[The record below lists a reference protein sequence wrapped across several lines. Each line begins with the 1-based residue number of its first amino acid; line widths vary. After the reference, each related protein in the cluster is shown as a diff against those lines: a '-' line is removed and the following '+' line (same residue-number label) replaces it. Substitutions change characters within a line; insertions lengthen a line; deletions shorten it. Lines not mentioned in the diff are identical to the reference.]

1 MKTSF
6 TRQEIKV
13 TFCTV
18 SSSLLLCS
26 SLDVQAGSTE
36 DDSTPWYRQDVPVLS
51 LPATPLSA
59 LYPGHFS
66 AGSDTRSS
74 HLTIEDAAPSA
85 WDQVYGQASRQAQ
98 TDFMALD
105 SSVPGSSELKGPA
118 ILTLQSESGH
128 TQQVGLIGGMTQLQG
143 NGNGLLTSRALADP
157 ENDTLNLQG
166 QSLGAYWSL
175 TGPQGWH
182 VDLTASGGRVNG
194 YSRNDQ
200 GARQATEGSAVTL
213 SVEGGF
219 PIGLSDNW
227 VVEPQAQLIN
237 QRITLDTPYAGS
249 GNASSSD
256 VTSWSGRVGAR
267 LKGSYDLHGL
277 PVEPYVRTN
286 LWHTVYT
293 GNTGNTVTLDQVD
306 KISSSRNSST
316 VDVGLGLVARVTPV
330 VSLYVSADYS
340 SVVDD
345 NDLNGLIASLGV
357 RMRW

>member
-1 MKTSF
+1 M
-6 TRQEIKV
+6 E
-13 TFCTV
+13 
-18 SSSLLLCS
+18 
-26 SLDVQAGSTE
+26 VQAGPAE
-36 DDSTPWYRQDVPVLS
+36 DETTPWYRQDVTVMT
-51 LPATPLSA
+51 LPAVTITAP
-59 LYPGHFS
+59 YPGRFS
-66 AGSDTRSS
+66 AASDTRSS

-98 TDFMALD
+98 TDVLAQGFAI
-105 SSVPGSSELKGPA
+105 PGSSEFKGPA
-118 ILTLQSESGH
+118 ILTLQSGSGH
-128 TQQVGLIGGMTQLQG
+128 TQRVGLVGGMTQIQG
-143 NGNGLLTSRALADP
+143 NSNGLLTGPALADP
-157 ENDTLNLQG
+157 GNDTLNLEG

-194 YSRNDQ
+194 FSRNDQ
-200 GARQATEGSAVTL
+200 GARQAAEGSEVTL

-219 PIGLSDNW
+219 PIGLSDHW

-256 VTSWSGRVGAR
+256 LTSWSGRVGAR
-267 LKGSYDLHGL
+267 LKGSYDINGL
-277 PVEPYVRTN
+277 GVEPYMRTN
-286 LWHTVYT
+286 LWHSVY
-293 GNTGNTVTLDQVD
+293 TGNTVTLDQVD

-316 VDVGLGLVARVTPV
+316 VEVGLGLVARVTPA

-340 SVVDD
+340 SDVAG
-345 NDLNGLIASLGV
+345 NDLNGLIGSLGV

>member
-1 MKTSF
+1 MKTSL
-6 TRQEIKV
+6 TPQEMKV

-26 SLDVQAGSTE
+26 SMEVQASPAQE
-36 DDSTPWYRQDVPVLS
+36 DTTPWYRQDTPVLS
-51 LPATPLSA
+51 LTALATT
-59 LYPGHFS
+59 YPGHFS
-66 AGSDTRSS
+66 ATPDLRSS
-74 HLTIEDAAPSA
+74 NLTTEDAAPLA
-85 WDQVYGQASRQAQ
+85 WDQLYGQASRQAQ
-98 TDFMALD
+98 TDYLAQDASFSGA
-105 SSVPGSSELKGPA
+105 GELKGPP
-118 ILTLQSESGH
+118 ILTLQSGSGH
-128 TQQVGLIGGMTQLQG
+128 TQRVGLLGGMIQFQG
-143 NGNGLLTSRALADP
+143 NSNGLVTSPALADP
-157 ENDTLNLQG
+157 NSDTLNLQG

-194 YSRNDQ
+194 FSRNDQ

-219 PIGLSDNW
+219 PIGLSENW

-256 VTSWSGRVGAR
+256 LTSWSGRVGAR
-267 LKGSYDLHGL
+267 LKGSYDLNGL

-293 GNTGNTVTLDQVD
+293 GNTVSLDQVD

-316 VDVGLGLVARVTPV
+316 VELGLGLVARVTPA

-340 SVVDD
+340 SDVDD
-345 NDLNGLIASLGV
+345 NDLNGLIGSLGV

>member
-6 TRQEIKV
+6 TQQEIKV

-26 SLDVQAGSTE
+26 SLEVQAAPAEEET
-36 DDSTPWYRQDVPVLS
+36 TPWYDQQVPVLS
-51 LPATPLSA
+51 LPTVATTWPGRYSA
-59 LYPGHFS
+59 APDL
-66 AGSDTRSS
+66 RSS
-74 HLTIEDAAPSA
+74 HLTTEDAAPFA
-85 WDQVYGQASRQAQ
+85 WDQLYGQAARQAQ
-98 TDFMALD
+98 TDYESQGFTQ
-105 SSVPGSSELKGPA
+105 PGGTQYKGPA
-118 ILTLQSESGH
+118 ILTLQSGSGH
-128 TQQVGLIGGMTQLQG
+128 TQQVGLIGGMSQFQG
-143 NGNGLLTSRALADP
+143 NSNGLLTSRALADP
-157 ENDTLNLQG
+157 NTDTLNLQG

-194 YSRNDQ
+194 FSRNEQ

-219 PIGLSDNW
+219 PIGLTDNW

-249 GNASSSD
+249 GNASSTD
-256 VTSWSGRVGAR
+256 LTSWSGRVGAR
-267 LKGSYDLHGL
+267 LKGSYDINGL
-277 PVEPYVRTN
+277 GVEPYVRTN
-286 LWHTVYT
+286 LWHTVY
-293 GNTGNTVTLDQVD
+293 TGNTVTLDQVD

-316 VDVGLGLVARVTPV
+316 VEVGLGLVARVTPA

-340 SVVDD
+340 SDVDD
-345 NDLNGLIASLGV
+345 NDLNGLIGSLGV

>member
-1 MKTSF
+1 
-6 TRQEIKV
+6 V
-13 TFCTV
+13 
-18 SSSLLLCS
+18 
-26 SLDVQAGSTE
+26 
-36 DDSTPWYRQDVPVLS
+36 
-51 LPATPLSA
+51 
-59 LYPGHFS
+59 
-66 AGSDTRSS
+66 
-74 HLTIEDAAPSA
+74 
-85 WDQVYGQASRQAQ
+85 
-98 TDFMALD
+98 
-105 SSVPGSSELKGPA
+105 
-118 ILTLQSESGH
+118 QSESGQ

-143 NGNGLLTSRALADP
+143 NSYGLLTSRALADP
-157 ENDTLNLQG
+157 ANDTLILRG
-166 QSLGAYWSL
+166 QSFGAYWSL
-175 TGPQGWH
+175 TGEQGWH

-267 LKGSYDLHGL
+267 LKGSYDLNGL

-293 GNTGNTVTLDQVD
+293 GSTVTLDQVD

-316 VDVGLGLVARVTPV
+316 VDVGLGLVARVTPA

-340 SVVDD
+340 SVVDQ

>member
-1 MKTSF
+1 MKTSL
-6 TRQEIKV
+6 TQQEIKV

-26 SLDVQAGSTE
+26 SMEVQAQPAE
-36 DDSTPWYRQDVPVLS
+36 DETTPWYRQDVPVLT
-51 LPATPLSA
+51 LPALATR
-59 LYPGHFS
+59 YPGRFS
-66 AGSDTRSS
+66 PTADTRSS
-74 HLTIEDAAPSA
+74 QLTTEDATPYT
-85 WDQVYGQASRQAQ
+85 WDQIYGQASRQAQ
-98 TDFMALD
+98 TDVLAQGFTI
-105 SSVPGSSELKGPA
+105 PGSGELKSPA
-118 ILTLQSESGH
+118 ILTLQSSSGH
-128 TQQVGLIGGMTQLQG
+128 TQRVGLIGGTSQYQG
-143 NGNGLLTSRALADP
+143 NSNGLLTNRAMSDSHS
-157 ENDTLNLQG
+157 DTLNLQG
-166 QSLGAYWSL
+166 QSLGAYYSL

-182 VDLTASGGRVNG
+182 VDLSASGGRVNG
-194 YSRNDQ
+194 FSRNEQ

-219 PIGLSDNW
+219 PIGISENW

-256 VTSWSGRVGAR
+256 LTSWSGRVGAK
-267 LKGSYDLHGL
+267 LKGSYDINGL

-293 GNTGNTVTLDQVD
+293 GNTVTLDEVD
-306 KISSSRNSST
+306 KISSSRKSST
-316 VDVGLGLVARVTPV
+316 VELGLGLVARVTPA

-340 SVVDD
+340 SDVDD
-345 NDLNGLIASLGV
+345 NDLNGIIGSLGV

>member
-6 TRQEIKV
+6 TQQEIKV

-26 SLDVQAGSTE
+26 SMEIQAGPAEEET
-36 DDSTPWYRQDVPVLS
+36 TPWYHQDVPVMT
-51 LPATPLSA
+51 LPAVTITAP
-59 LYPGHFS
+59 YPGHFS
-66 AGSDTRSS
+66 AASDTRSS

-98 TDFMALD
+98 TDFLAQGF
-105 SSVPGSSELKGPA
+105 SNPGSSEFKGPA
-118 ILTLQSESGH
+118 ILTLQSGNGH
-128 TQQVGLIGGMTQLQG
+128 TQRVGLVGGMTQLQG
-143 NGNGLLTSRALADP
+143 NNNGLLTSRALADP
-157 ENDTLNLQG
+157 ANETLNLEG

-256 VTSWSGRVGAR
+256 LTSWSGRVGAR
-267 LKGSYDLHGL
+267 LKGSYDINGL
-277 PVEPYVRTN
+277 GVEPYVRTN
-286 LWHTVYT
+286 LWHTVY
-293 GNTGNTVTLDQVD
+293 TGNTVTLDQVD

-316 VDVGLGLVARVTPV
+316 VEVGLGLVARVTPV
-330 VSLYVSADYS
+330 VSFYVSADYS
-340 SVVDD
+340 SNVDD
-345 NDLNGLIASLGV
+345 NDLNGLIGSLGV

>member
-6 TRQEIKV
+6 TQHEIKV

-26 SLDVQAGSTE
+26 TMEVQAGPAEYETM
-36 DDSTPWYRQDVPVLS
+36 PWYRQDVPVMT
-51 LPATPLSA
+51 LPAVTFTAP
-59 LYPGHFS
+59 YPGRFS
-66 AGSDTRSS
+66 VASDTRSS

-98 TDFMALD
+98 TDVLAQGFAI
-105 SSVPGSSELKGPA
+105 PGSSEFKGPA
-118 ILTLQSESGH
+118 ILTLQSGSGH
-128 TQQVGLIGGMTQLQG
+128 TQRVGLVGGMTQIQG
-143 NGNGLLTSRALADP
+143 NSNGLLTGPALADP
-157 ENDTLNLQG
+157 GNDTLNLEG

-194 YSRNDQ
+194 YTLNDQ
-200 GARQATEGSAVTL
+200 GARQAAEGSAVTL

-219 PIGLSDNW
+219 PIGLSDHW

-256 VTSWSGRVGAR
+256 LTSWSGRVGAR
-267 LKGSYDLHGL
+267 LKGSYDINGL
-277 PVEPYVRTN
+277 GVEPYVRTN
-286 LWHTVYT
+286 LWHSVY
-293 GNTGNTVTLDQVD
+293 TGNTVTLDQVD

-316 VDVGLGLVARVTPV
+316 VELGGQSDARRE
-330 VSLYVSADYS
+330 SLRQRR
-340 SVVDD
+340 
-345 NDLNGLIASLGV
+345 LQQ
-357 RMRW
+357 

>member
-6 TRQEIKV
+6 IQQEIKI

-26 SLDVQAGSTE
+26 TLEVQASAVE
-36 DDSTPWYRQDVPVLS
+36 DDTTPWYSQNVSMLT
-51 LPATPLSA
+51 LPTLAATYS
-59 LYPGHFS
+59 GHFGP
-66 AGSDTRSS
+66 APRSS
-74 HLTIEDAAPSA
+74 HFTTEDATPAA
-85 WDQVYGQASRQAQ
+85 WDQVYGQAARQAQ
-98 TDFMALD
+98 TDALAQGFT
-105 SSVPGSSELKGPA
+105 SFGSGETKGPA
-118 ILTLQSESGH
+118 ILTLQSNSGH
-128 TQQVGLIGGMTQLQG
+128 TQRIGLIGGISQIQA
-143 NGNGLLTSRALADP
+143 NGNGPLINRAMSDP
-157 ENDTLNLQG
+157 NNDTLNLQG
-166 QSLGAYWSL
+166 QSLGAYYSL

-182 VDLTASGGRVNG
+182 VDLSASGGRVNG
-194 YSRNDQ
+194 FSRNVQ

-219 PIGLSDNW
+219 PIGISENW

-256 VTSWSGRVGAR
+256 LTSWSGRVGAK
-267 LKGSYDLHGL
+267 LKGSYDINGL

-286 LWHTVYT
+286 LWHTVY
-293 GNTGNTVTLDQVD
+293 TGNTVTLDQVD

-316 VDVGLGLVARVTPV
+316 VELGLGLVARVTPV

-340 SVVDD
+340 SDVDD
-345 NDLNGLIASLGV
+345 NDLNGLIGSLGV

>member
-6 TRQEIKV
+6 TPQEIKV

-26 SLDVQAGSTE
+26 SMEVQASPAEEET
-36 DDSTPWYRQDVPVLS
+36 TPWYDQEVPVLT
-51 LPATPLSA
+51 LPALATN
-59 LYPGHFS
+59 YPGRFS
-66 AGSDTRSS
+66 AKPDLRSS

-85 WDQVYGQASRQAQ
+85 WDQLYGQASRQAQ
-98 TDFMALD
+98 TDYLSQGF
-105 SSVPGSSELKGPA
+105 SIPGANEFKGPA
-118 ILTLQSESGH
+118 ILTLQSGSGH
-128 TQQVGLIGGMTQLQG
+128 TQQVGLIGGMSQFQG
-143 NGNGLLTSRALADP
+143 NSNGLLTSRALADP
-157 ENDTLNLQG
+157 NTDTLNLQG

-194 YSRNDQ
+194 FSRNEQ
-200 GARQATEGSAVTL
+200 GARQAAEGSAVTF

-219 PIGLSDNW
+219 PIGLGDNW

-256 VTSWSGRVGAR
+256 LTSWSGRVGAR
-267 LKGSYDLHGL
+267 LKGSYDINGL
-277 PVEPYVRTN
+277 GVEPYVRTN

-293 GNTGNTVTLDQVD
+293 GNTVTLDQVD
-306 KISSSRNSST
+306 KISTSRYSST
-316 VDVGLGLVARVTPV
+316 VEVGLGLVARVTPA

-340 SVVDD
+340 SSVDE
-345 NDLNGLIASLGV
+345 NDLNGLIGSLGV